1 MISLSLSLSA
11 QSADFSPQFFRE
23 LADVVNKEPE
33 IEIPDY
39 QLLKLDN
46 GMKFYLAQ
54 DKSLPI
60 FEIRGY
66 IDGGKIN
73 EKQNNAGIT
82 SLMTEIMLLETENYS
97 EQELSLFKE
106 LNGLSLNLGVGSDRI
121 NFRGNSLSTESL
133 ELLSLLA
140 EVLRRPEFKGNH
152 LERTVKEYQQLYRQ
166 QFYNDSA
173 LLDMYFFKNLYGEHP
188 YGYNYNYN
196 LILDFLDQVNSKEV
210 NNYYQDLVNPENI
223 VIAISGDFKLEAL
236 KKELQTNFSD
246 WRNS

>member
-23 LADVVNKEPE
+23 LADVVNEEPE
-33 IEIPDY
+33 IEIPNY

-73 EKQNNAGIT
+73 ENKSNAGIT

-97 EQELSLFKE
+97 ESELSLFKE
-106 LNGLSLNLGVGSDRI
+106 VNALSLNLGMASDRI
-121 NFRGNSLSTESL
+121 YISGNSLNTENT
-133 ELLSLLA
+133 ELISLLT
-140 EVLRRPEFKGNH
+140 EILRRPEFEGNH
-152 LERTVKEYQQLYRQ
+152 FERTVKEYQQLYRQ

-173 LLDMYFFKNLYGEHP
+173 LLNMHFFKNLYGEHP

-196 LILDFLDQVNSKEV
+196 LILDFLSQVDSKEV
-210 NNYYQDLVNPENI
+210 NNFYKKTINPEEI
-223 VIAISGDFKLEAL
+223 VIAISGDFDPEV
-236 KKELQTNFSD
+236 
-246 WRNS
+246 